1 MKKLALLIKY
11 NFDIIQK
18 NSINNK
24 GFLMLPFFLSFILSA
39 VFVYM
44 IYKKGYGLDKAAGEK
59 AHALHTYQVS
69 RLGGLGVI
77 ASITIT
83 SIFFSPLLTN
93 ILIAGTAIFTFGFL
107 EDRFNLDLPYSKK
120 IAFIFLS
127 TLILI
132 YMTKEGVFNGGFIV
146 LNKNNPIEAFIGYLI
161 AIIGIVGFAS
171 AVNFI
176 DGLNGY
182 AMGVIFITLSFFGYH
197 FYITGMYEYLKVV
210 LILNGAILGFLIF
223 NFPFGKI
230 FLGDMGAHLIGF
242 IVGFLSIAMTNHD
255 PKLTVWYPLA
265 TFTLPV
271 IETLNTIYRRIKR
284 KKEGIPFNQSDLDHL
299 HHYVLRYIKDKYS
312 NIKDNTIKNSI
323 AAIYILIPHLIL
335 NIIAF
340 YFRYNPFALILIFI
354 IASLS
359 YLWVYNKLKLKI

>member
-1 MKKLALLIKY
+1 MLV
-11 NFDIIQK
+11 
-18 NSINNK
+18 
-24 GFLMLPFFLSFILSA
+24 FLLSFILSA
-39 VFVYM
+39 IFVYL
-44 IYKKGYGLDKAAGEK
+44 IYKKGYGLDKGINEK
-59 AHALHTYQVS
+59 SHAMHTHQVS

-77 ASITIT
+77 TGIAIT
-83 SIFFSPLLTN
+83 SVFFSHLLTTV
-93 ILIAGTAIFTFGFL
+93 LIAGMAIFVFGFL
-107 EDRFNLDLPYSKK
+107 EDRFHLDLSYSKK
-120 IAFIFLS
+120 IAFMFLS
-127 TLILI
+127 ALVLI

-146 LNKNNPIEAFIGYLI
+146 LNKNNPVEAFIGYLI

-197 FYITGMYEYLKVV
+197 FYITGMYEYLKIV

-255 PKLTVWYPLA
+255 LKLTVWYPLA
-265 TFTLPV
+265 AFTIP
-271 IETLNTIYRRIKR
+271 IINTLQKFPRRIKR
-284 KKEGIPFNQSDLDHL
+284 KKLYGIPFSESDSEDL
-299 HHYVLRYIKDKYS
+299 HYFMFKYIKKKYQ
-312 NIKDNTIKNSI
+312 NIKDNAIKNSI
-323 AAIYILIPHLIL
+323 ATLYILIPHLIL

-340 YFRYNPFALILIFI
+340 YFRYNPFSLILIFI

-359 YLWVYNKLKLKI
+359 YLWIYHKLRKNLNF